1 MNTTSRVLVAL
12 GAITLMTYGS
22 ALAQQ
27 APPQAPAPP
36 AVSPAAPP
44 AAPSAAQGQAQ
55 ALKATGELV
64 SVDSKAESLTVKT
77 STAEIVFK
85 YDDNT
90 KVTGASKGT
99 AGLATMAGAQ
109 VVISYKKDGATN
121 MATDIEVKP
130 AASPRP

>member
-1 MNTTSRVLVAL
+1 VLVAL

-55 ALKATGELV
+55 TQKASGELV
-64 SVDSKAESLTVKT
+64 SVDAKASTLTVKT
-77 STAEIVFK
+77 STAEIDFK
-85 YDDNT
+85 YDDST